1 MGNDKEKIV
10 IHLAGDSLVQAY
22 KQEEFIA
29 GWGQYLGWFFDPEYV
44 EIKNYSKG
52 GRSSRSFINEGRLE
66 QIKREIKKG
75 DYLFIH
81 FCHNDDATKKK
92 DTLHNRLTPLG
103 NPDETGRFP
112 IVKGEPVPTDL
123 MPAEFFNELTKKS
136 RYLERSTIEAAY
148 NTLSQYGDYYY
159 PYSENGVMGTYK
171 WFLLQYV
178 RVARAAKAI
187 PVLITPPP
195 RAAFNRDDIHIK
207 DGGGLHG
214 GDNFSYIRAIRQLA
228 KEKDVLILD
237 TFNEMR
243 NVFEALGKRDA
254 HYLTAIKSGVLSG
267 EWPEDYLKSADNS
280 ASVQEDTHLN
290 KYGAFLMAA
299 RLCEDM
305 LIYIAHNLSRNA
317 TESFAPLKDAIKLV
331 PDDRVEPPAPL
342 KHRKEVF
349 NKYFRY
355 DVMPR
360 DEDKK
365 KTGEQ
370 ADAEPNED
378 TAETVQEENTDNKT
392 TPEEET

>member
-1 MGNDKEKIV
+1 MENDREKIV
-10 IHLAGDSLVQAY
+10 IHLAGDSLVQGY

-29 GWGQYLGWFFDPEYV
+29 GWGQYLQWFFDPEQV
-44 EIKNYSKG
+44 EIKNYAKG

-81 FCHNDDATKKK
+81 FCHNDDDTKKK

-112 IVKGEPVPTDL
+112 VVKGEPVPTDL

-136 RYLERSTIEAAY
+136 RYLERSVIEAAY
-148 NTLSQYGDYYY
+148 NALSQYGDYYY
-159 PYSENGVMGTYK
+159 PYSENGVMGTFK

-195 RAAFNRDDIHIK
+195 RASFNRDDIHIK
-207 DGGGLHG
+207 DGSGLHG
-214 GDNFSYIRAIRQLA
+214 GDNFAYIRAIRQLA
-228 KEKDVLILD
+228 KERDVLILD

-267 EWPEDYLKSADNS
+267 EWPKDYIRSADNP

-290 KYGAFLMAA
+290 KFGAFLMSA

-305 LIYIAHNLSRNA
+305 LIYITHNIARNA

-331 PDDRVEPPAPL
+331 PDEFVEAPEPL

-355 DVMPR
+355 DVMNINANNRPANDDSADGQTN
-360 DEDKK
+360 DED
-365 KTGEQ
+365 TQGDEL
-370 ADAEPNED
+370 
-378 TAETVQEENTDNKT
+378 
-392 TPEEET
+392 

>member
-1 MGNDKEKIV
+1 MENEKEKIV
-10 IHLAGDSLVQAY
+10 IHLAGDSLVQGY

-29 GWGQYLGWFFDPEYV
+29 GWGQYLQWFFDPEQV
-44 EIKNYSKG
+44 EIKNYAKG

-81 FCHNDDATKKK
+81 FCHNDDDTKKK

-112 IVKGEPVPTDL
+112 VVKGEPVPTDL

-136 RYLERSTIEAAY
+136 RYLERSVIEAAY
-148 NTLSQYGDYYY
+148 NALSQYGDYYY
-159 PYSENGVMGTYK
+159 PYSENGVMGTFK

-195 RAAFNRDDIHIK
+195 RASFNRDDIHIK
-207 DGGGLHG
+207 DGSGLHG

-228 KEKDVLILD
+228 KERDVLILD

-267 EWPEDYLKSADNS
+267 EWPKDYIRSADNP

-290 KYGAFLMAA
+290 KFGAFLMSA

-305 LIYIAHNLSRNA
+305 LIYITHNIARNA

-331 PDDRVEPPAPL
+331 PDGFVEVPEPL

-355 DVMPR
+355 DVMNLNSEKKPENDNASDGQTN
-360 DEDKK
+360 DEDTQGDKL
-365 KTGEQ
+365 
-370 ADAEPNED
+370 
-378 TAETVQEENTDNKT
+378 
-392 TPEEET
+392 